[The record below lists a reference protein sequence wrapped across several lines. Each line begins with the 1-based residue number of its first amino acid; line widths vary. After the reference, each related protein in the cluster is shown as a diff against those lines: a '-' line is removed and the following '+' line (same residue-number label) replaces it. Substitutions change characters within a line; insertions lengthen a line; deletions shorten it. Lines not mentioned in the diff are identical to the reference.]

1 MKIYL
6 FSYSGGDNVE
16 QIRASEMLEDMV
28 NLSLNTASATS
39 TSTASSLARNVT
51 NLANLPPSERP
62 KAKPSRK
69 IVNNQQNNN
78 NAANASGD
86 KGKKS
91 QLQVCTVLKSQ
102 SLLQFVYYSAWKIVI
117 P

>member
-1 MKIYL
+1 M
-6 FSYSGGDNVE
+6 E

-91 QLQVCTVLKSQ
+91 QLQVRTVLHIIC
-102 SLLQFVYYSAWKIVI
+102 LLQCLKNSHSLV
-117 P
+117 

>member
-1 MKIYL
+1 MNLIC

-102 SLLQFVYYSAWKIVI
+102 SLLQFVYYSA
-117 P
+117 